1 MTKLFFFSREERE
14 GEEEDTQYGAMS
26 KEGMKN
32 SIMVWRDDLAEAVTA
47 TSSD

>member
-1 MTKLFFFSREERE
+1 MTKLFFFSREEE
-14 GEEEDTQYGAMS
+14 EEEDTQFGAMS